1 MRVDKEFL
9 CRQFQRA
16 ATSYEGQAKVQDCT
30 AARLMTLLL
39 EYGVG
44 SPQRV
49 LEIGCCTGVLSRRLL
64 HHFPGIDMVLNDL
77 MPDFPSRL
85 QLNLPSLTFLPGDI
99 EGLPLPGCFDLIIS
113 SSTLHW
119 LHDVEQLLARLSKH
133 LHPQGC
139 LAFSLYG
146 PNTLKEIRSLTG
158 LGLDYFSQ
166 KELAE
171 MLEKYFILRH
181 QSNEEQVVYFPNPLA
196 VLRHL
201 QQTGVNALSRR
212 PWQRQQFEQ
221 FCQNYQQHFSSSKGL
236 SLTYHALYF
245 VVHKGL

>member
-1 MRVDKEFL
+1 MKVDKELL

-16 ATSYEGQAKVQDCT
+16 AASYEDQAEVQDRT
-30 AARLMTLLL
+30 AERLLALLL
-39 EYGVG
+39 QHGTD

-49 LEIGCCTGVLSRRLL
+49 LEIGCCTGLLSRRLL
-64 HHFPGIDMVLNDL
+64 HHFQGLDLVLNDL

-85 QLNLPSLTFLPGDI
+85 HLNLPSLTFLPGDI
-99 EGLPLPGCFDLIIS
+99 EVLPLPGCFDLIIS
-113 SSTLHW
+113 SSTFHW
-119 LHDVEQLLARLSKH
+119 LHEAEQLLARLSRH
-133 LHPQGC
+133 LHPKGC

-158 LGLDYFSQ
+158 LGLDYLSRSALV
-166 KELAE
+166 EV
-171 MLEKYFILRH
+171 LEKYFVLRH
-181 QSNEEQVVYFPNPLA
+181 HSEEEEVLYFPSPQS

-221 FCQNYQQHFSSSKGL
+221 FCQGYQQNFSSPRGL
-236 SLTYHALYF
+236 TLTYHALYF
-245 VVHKGL
+245 VAEAVS